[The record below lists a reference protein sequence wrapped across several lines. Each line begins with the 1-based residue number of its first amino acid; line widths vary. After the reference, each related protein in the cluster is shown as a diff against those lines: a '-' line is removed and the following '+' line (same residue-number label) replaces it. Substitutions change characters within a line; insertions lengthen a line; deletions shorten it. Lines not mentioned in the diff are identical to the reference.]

1 MAEKQENYFIKS
13 RVETFSDG
21 IFAIIVTLLVL
32 EIKTPKLG
40 DPNSVI
46 ELTQALWLLL
56 PKILSWMVSFLI
68 VCVIWVNHHRIFE
81 QLKLVTHSFFW
92 LNANLLLWCSFIP
105 FPTAL
110 MGDFLSN
117 PMAQA
122 VFGLIL
128 AMMSFSFTLMRFNV
142 LKNVY
147 VLNDNVDV
155 KQYRLAAR
163 RSFFFGPVLYLLGAA
178 SSFIHPYIAFAIYF
192 FIPLYFIFSNG
203 IKPKANTL

>member
-40 DPNSVI
+40 DPNSVV

-117 PMAQA
+117 PLAQA

-163 RSFFFGPVLYLLGAA
+163 RSFFFGPVLYFLGAA
-178 SSFIHPYIAFAIYF
+178 SSFIHPYFAFAIYF

-203 IKPKANTL
+203 IKPKANDL